1 MYDWMDSSIEQANTI
16 FQEFSLDWKFL
27 FNSGAGEDQ
36 ITKCESELNLSLPR
50 SYQEF
55 LLRHNGV
62 HLFYNELEERSD
74 SSSWWA
80 GSGVKIFGTTDLLS
94 YRHYRQETSSPY
106 SESEDQSML
115 IFTYLGR
122 IGTGDSCA
130 LDTAKFSSSECPVLD
145 CDHDYPSSIWKET
158 PIASSFEE
166 WLIKMFDRIINHK
179 SLPEYWYS
187 DTSNDNSL
195 EVAGSSIGSV

>member
-1 MYDWMDSSIEQANTI
+1 MYDWMGSSIEQANTI
-16 FQEFSLDWKFL
+16 FQEFSLEWKFL
-27 FNSGAGEDQ
+27 FNSGAGKEQ
-36 ITKCESELNLSLPR
+36 IIKCESELNLSLPL
-50 SYQEF
+50 SYREF

-74 SSSWWA
+74 SYSWWA

-106 SESEDQSML
+106 SKREDQSIL
-115 IFTYLGR
+115 RFTYLGR
-122 IGTGDSCA
+122 IGTGDFCA
-130 LDTAKFSSSECPVLD
+130 LDTAKFSESECPVLD
-145 CDHDYPSSIWKET
+145 CDQDYPPSRWKET
-158 PIASSFEE
+158 PIAFSFEE

-179 SLPEYWYS
+179 SLPEYWFS
-187 DTSNDNSL
+187 DTLNDNSL